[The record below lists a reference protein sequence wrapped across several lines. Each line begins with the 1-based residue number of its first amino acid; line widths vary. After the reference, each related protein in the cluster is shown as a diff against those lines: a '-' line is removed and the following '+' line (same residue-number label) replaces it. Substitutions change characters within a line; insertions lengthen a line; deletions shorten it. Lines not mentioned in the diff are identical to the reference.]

1 MRILRPTN
9 NAPVTEWR
17 RFVCEYQVVLRVQ
30 QNAEEIEYCEARCL
44 HARTKVVDE
53 YQSIKKK
60 RGECEW

>member
-1 MRILRPTN
+1 M
-9 NAPVTEWR
+9 
-17 RFVCEYQVVLRVQ
+17 CEYQVVLRVQ